1 MWSSRDLTLYGKIN
15 IVKSLALSK
24 LIFVPAILPNPN
36 DFIKNVNKQV
46 VEFIWSHKNPKI
58 KKTTMIGEKKE
69 GGLGMPDFNIINKS
83 LKAAWVKRLSVLECA
98 TWKSLPLE
106 YLRDVGGEFFSCNFS
121 LKTLLRLSGLPLFYK
136 DILNA

>member
-24 LIFVPAILPNPN
+24 LIFAAAVLPIPD

-46 VEFIWSHKNPKI
+46 VEFIWSHKNLKI

-69 GGLGMPDFNIINKS
+69 GD
-83 LKAAWVKRLSVLECA
+83 
-98 TWKSLPLE
+98 
-106 YLRDVGGEFFSCNFS
+106 
-121 LKTLLRLSGLPLFYK
+121 
-136 DILNA
+136 